1 MLKRSVNVTT
11 PTWPPPRLRK
21 DSNKDENHYHVLSV
35 YVVVLLG
42 VQNNIK
48 VDVNFCCSVLSVKTV
63 WVLDFHLFKL
73 WLCSWWHCSET
84 DSRRVFESHK

>member
-11 PTWPPPRLRK
+11 PTWLPPRLRK
-21 DSNKDENHYHVLSV
+21 DSNKDENHYHSRPLRGSFAVC
-35 YVVVLLG
+35 

-73 WLCSWWHCSET
+73 AVFLVALLRDRQSE
-84 DSRRVFESHK
+84 SV